1 MKRRSSKSDSAGIPL
16 PQNLVYTIT
25 YQDVAVTEEKLRR
38 LKAEQNAAPK
48 DAKYGR
54 FKAWLHYAN
63 LKNWQRQGHHFHYL
77 SGTNQKHCTCG
88 LVLNTQEVPSGVP
101 AEFVDP
107 QIIQKLDGISLDDV
121 QKVIGHKNLPS
132 LRGDAIALI
141 VDFEYQESFKT
152 YLWTVICQR
161 CGEFLVLV
169 ANADAKSFVKTHNRI
184 CAKTGFMKEEG

>member
-1 MKRRSSKSDSAGIPL
+1 MTRPSSKSGSAGIPL
-16 PQNLVYTIT
+16 PQNLDYTIT

-38 LKAEQNAAPK
+38 LKAEQNAAPEQ
-48 DAKYGR
+48 AKYGR

-63 LKNWQRQGHHFHYL
+63 LKRWQKQGHHFHYL
-77 SGTNQKHCTCG
+77 SSPNQKHCTCG
-88 LVLNTQEVPSGVP
+88 LVVNTQEVQNGAL

-107 QIIQKLDGISLDDV
+107 QIVQKLDGISLDDV

-169 ANADAKSFVKTHNRI
+169 ANADAQSFVKTHNKICSQARI
-184 CAKTGFMKEEG
+184 LKEEG